1 MSIPTVASAWEEFSS
16 RVLHPASPE
25 IQRIEMRR
33 AFYAGY
39 YSNIIA
45 CVEIADQVQDD
56 DAAVAEYQKL
66 DDECRAFAEAVG
78 RGEA

>member
-1 MSIPTVASAWEEFSS
+1 MSIPTVAGAWEEFSS
-16 RVLHPASPE
+16 RVLHPNSPP